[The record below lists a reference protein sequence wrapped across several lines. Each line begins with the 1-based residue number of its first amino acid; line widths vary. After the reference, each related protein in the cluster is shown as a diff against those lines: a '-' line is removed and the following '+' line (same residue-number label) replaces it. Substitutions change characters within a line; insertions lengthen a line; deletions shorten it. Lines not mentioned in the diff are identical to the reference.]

1 MNTIATLSQTVWQ
14 SLIVLMISM
23 NAYAQTTQPGSS
35 PPPDVS
41 NPRLQMSEDPKMK
54 AEGARLAALMEK
66 LQKESDAEAR
76 RKIMSEIMCP
86 Q

>member
-1 MNTIATLSQTVWQ
+1 MTTLGQT
-14 SLIVLMISM
+14 LGRTFIMLMVSM
-23 NAYAQTTQPGSS
+23 SSYAQTTQPS
-35 PPPDVS
+35 PAPSAEVPDR
-41 NPRLQMSEDPKMK
+41 RLQMSEDPKMK

-66 LQKESDAEAR
+66 LQKESDAEER

>member
-1 MNTIATLSQTVWQ
+1 
-14 SLIVLMISM
+14 
-23 NAYAQTTQPGSS
+23 
-35 PPPDVS
+35 
-41 NPRLQMSEDPKMK
+41 MSEDPKMK